1 MNPFMFTPSPEW
13 TRVEIKTKN
22 ELKAGD
28 IVTLRNGDRLVF
40 RDFDYDKFVDLSDEN
55 DNFIS
60 DLNDI
65 TDDFRYKGNCRDN
78 DIVKVERANN
88 YQTIFKSEDIHE
100 LTVEEISKILGY
112 DVKIVK
118 NHK

>member
-1 MNPFMFTPSPEW
+1 MNPFVFTASPEW

-22 ELKAGD
+22 DLKAGD

-40 RDFDYDKFVDLSDEN
+40 RDYDYDNFVDLSDEN
-55 DNFIS
+55 DNYIS
-60 DLNDI
+60 DLDDI
-65 TDDFRYKGNCRDN
+65 TDNFRYDGNCREN
-78 DIVKVERANN
+78 DIVKVERAIN
-88 YQTIFKSEDIHE
+88 YQTIFKDIHE